1 MNVCH
6 YQRRRRALANFSLEF
21 VFLDIRSRLKE
32 RVKIDV
38 REAPFHSNGIVR
50 RLWICFD
57 AWWHQSD
64 ITHVTGDIS
73 FAALALR
80 KNSSVLT
87 IPDCGF
93 VKTSSRFRRAVFKKI
108 WLDWPVS
115 HVRVVTTISEVA
127 KAEIVALTNCM
138 PDKVVVIHVAISEC
152 FKPTPFDFN
161 KECPRILFVGA
172 ALNKNLSRVAKAC
185 VGTACKL
192 VIVGDIPASISQ
204 QLRDDKIQF
213 ENHVNLS
220 QSELVRQY
228 ARADLLVFAST
239 YEGFGM
245 PILEA
250 QAVGRPVVT
259 SNISSMPEV
268 AGDAACFVDPFNI
281 ESIRAGIQNVIS
293 DETYREE
300 LIVRGF
306 ENVKR
311 FDPEKIANQ
320 YLELY
325 RGI

>member
-1 MNVCH
+1 MF
-6 YQRRRRALANFSLEF
+6 Q
-21 VFLDIRSRLKE
+21 DIRARLKKRIE
-32 RVKIDV
+32 IEV
-38 REAPFHSNGIVR
+38 RETPFHSNGIIR
-50 RLWICFD
+50 RLMICVD
-57 AWWHQSD
+57 AFWHQIG

-73 FAALALR
+73 FASLALR

-93 VKTSSRFRRAVFKKI
+93 INGSSRIRRAVLKRI

-115 HVRVVTTISEVA
+115 HVQIVTTISEVA
-127 KAEIVALTNCM
+127 KTEIVALTGCT
-138 PDKVVVIHVAISEC
+138 PDKVVVIHVAISES
-152 FKPTPFDFN
+152 FKPSSFVFN
-161 KECPRILFVGA
+161 AECPRILFVGA
-172 ALNKNLSRVAKAC
+172 ALNKNLSRIAKSC
-185 VGTACKL
+185 VGIVCKL
-192 VIVGDIPASISQ
+192 VVVGKIPAACLQ
-204 QLRDDKIQF
+204 QLKDDNVQF
-213 ENHVNLS
+213 ENHENLS
-220 QSELVRQY
+220 QSELVYQY
-228 ARADLLVFAST
+228 ALADLLVFAST

-268 AGDAACFVDPFNI
+268 AGDAACFVDPFDI

-293 DETYREE
+293 DATYRDE
-300 LIVRGF
+300 LIIRGF

-325 RGI
+325 SRL